1 MYLLP
6 TLQQTTACKEFLHP
20 ECYYDYHRVRHG
32 VILNLEYQINQS
44 RSSRKMLKPLP
55 QGVHKMHHVRQ
66 EDDYNSDGSVTSSG
80 SQELWE
86 DIPAL
91 RRV

>member
-1 MYLLP
+1 MA
-6 TLQQTTACKEFLHP
+6 T
-20 ECYYDYHRVRHG
+20 
-32 VILNLEYQINQS
+32 QINRS

-66 EDDYNSDGSVTSSG
+66 EPDYNSDGSVSSSG
-80 SQELWE
+80 SQEGRE

-91 RRV
+91 RRVCDTKCQIGPESTDEASAGEVESG